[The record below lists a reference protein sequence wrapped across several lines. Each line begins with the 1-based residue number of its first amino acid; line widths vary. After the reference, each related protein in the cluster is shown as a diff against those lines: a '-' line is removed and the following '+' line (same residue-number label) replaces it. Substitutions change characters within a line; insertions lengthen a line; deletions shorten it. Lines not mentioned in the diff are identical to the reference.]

1 MAADK
6 SDPAVDRALAVLRL
20 EIDAIDN
27 AMHDLLMSRA
37 EIVDRVAAAKGRGGS
52 RNGAP
57 LFRAGREASILRR
70 LIARNRGPLP
80 VEALVGVWR
89 EIISSLTR
97 LQGKFVI
104 TVFASDAI
112 SRYLDLARGH
122 FGSRGPLQ
130 KAATIASAL
139 TALEK
144 GRAQLAVLPVPGDEP
159 DAQVGWWRGLGGGHG
174 LRRPA
179 SGLHILARLP
189 FLAGS
194 RREVDAVVVGR
205 QTFDPSADD
214 RGYIAIETEKKISRS
229 RMRAAMKAAGLSPLG
244 FPTQAAEKPAR
255 GRVLQYQLV
264 ETSDWSAAGDPRL
277 SRLSAVLDGA
287 GVRSLG
293 GYARPL
299 SPASTKRK

>member
-1 MAADK
+1 MAADE
-6 SDPAVDRALAVLRL
+6 SDPAADRALAILRL

-52 RNGAP
+52 RNAAP
-57 LFRAGREASILRR
+57 LFRAGREASIVRR

-89 EIISSLTR
+89 EIIASLTR
-97 LQGKFVI
+97 LQGEFVV
-104 TVFASDAI
+104 TAFAPDEP
-112 SRYLDLARGH
+112 SRYLDLAREH
-122 FGSRGPLQ
+122 FGARGPLQ

-159 DAQVGWWRGLGGGHG
+159 DAQGGWWRGLGGGHG

-189 FLAGS
+189 FLAGP
-194 RREVDAVVVGR
+194 RREADAVVVGL
-205 QTFDPSADD
+205 QSFDPSTDD
-214 RGYIAIETEKKISRS
+214 RGYLAIETETEISRS
-229 RMRAAMKAAGLSPLG
+229 RMRTALEAAGLSPLA
-244 FPTQAAEKPAR
+244 FPAQAEEKLAR
-255 GRVLQYQLV
+255 GRALQYQLV
-264 ETSDWSAAGDPRL
+264 ETPAWIPPNDLRMLRLAGAL
-277 SRLSAVLDGA
+277 GGA

-293 GYARPL
+293 GYAQPL
-299 SPASTKRK
+299 SPGSAKRK